1 MQKVEGVYKLKQQT
15 PTDTMGVGLE
25 VGVNLEKKLGETIF
39 FPQRSSNPPTP
50 MCCYLTSD

>member
-25 VGVNLEKKLGETIF
+25 VGVNLEK
-39 FPQRSSNPPTP
+39 N
-50 MCCYLTSD
+50 